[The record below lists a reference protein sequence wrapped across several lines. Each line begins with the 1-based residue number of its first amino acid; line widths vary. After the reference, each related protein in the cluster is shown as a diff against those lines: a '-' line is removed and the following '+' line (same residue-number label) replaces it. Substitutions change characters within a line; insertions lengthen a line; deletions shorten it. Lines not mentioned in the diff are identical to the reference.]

1 MDTVTIDLKGE
12 KTTKIKYHRSI
23 ITGLNVHLSIR
34 ARRQG
39 EAREEEKAGGGL
51 KYGSKEM
58 WENGRETDEQT
69 RD

>member
-1 MDTVTIDLKGE
+1 M
-12 KTTKIKYHRSI
+12 
-23 ITGLNVHLSIR
+23 HLSIR